1 MELLTPVFRGY
12 AEEVEAILPPELR
25 LNWRKAV
32 AFTHRAKGRKAL
44 DHRELLLAMAELDT
58 DETRPPRD
66 LATAVLARFPV
77 APGAGL
83 EARSH
88 VQLPDGSYPA
98 RKDLLDRLTDQYGDE
113 RTALLQE
120 IAVARRLTDR
130 TRKRAD
136 RIIREGISVP
146 APGTGRRH
154 DAVFVAKLGAL
165 RDTKRIPR
173 VTANQ
178 VDQVRNAIR
187 KASKK
192 P

>member
-1 MELLTPVFRGY
+1 M
-12 AEEVEAILPPELR
+12 
-25 LNWRKAV
+25 

-98 RKDLLDRLTDQYGDE
+98 RRTCSTGSLISMAMKE
-113 RTALLQE
+113 RPSS
-120 IAVARRLTDR
+120 RRSPWR
-130 TRKRAD
+130 
-136 RIIREGISVP
+136 
-146 APGTGRRH
+146 
-154 DAVFVAKLGAL
+154 DA
-165 RDTKRIPR
+165 
-173 VTANQ
+173 
-178 VDQVRNAIR
+178 
-187 KASKK
+187 
-192 P
+192 